1 MNERETNAL
10 ERVKRKERE
19 RITRTSTEND
29 IDIQRR
35 ISRSDYEELC
45 SINNEDTFDQNALAF
60 FSRKQTSAVFGG
72 GFSRHSFSLCCLRE
86 ERTRALL

>member
-19 RITRTSTEND
+19 RITRTSAEND

-35 ISRSDYEELC
+35 ISRSDYEEMC

-60 FSRKQTSAVFGG
+60 FSRKRESRTSCDE
-72 GFSRHSFSLCCLRE
+72 RKE
-86 ERTRALL
+86 EQEQDVSIYINA

>member
-19 RITRTSTEND
+19 RITRTSAEND

-60 FSRKQTSAVFGG
+60 FSRKRLLLFLAAAFLVIPF
-72 GFSRHSFSLCCLRE
+72 LCVV
-86 ERTRALL
+86 